1 MNSITAFPN
10 EWDSE
15 VGGVLTMLLE
25 PAVVEAIADEIE
37 DDEEEVD
44 GEFIIRDGIAV
55 ISFTAGMSWAVLL

>member
-1 MNSITAFPN
+1 
-10 EWDSE
+10 
-15 VGGVLTMLLE
+15 MLLE

-55 ISFTAGMSWAVLL
+55 TSLTAKIFCAVWP